1 MIQRLRRAGL
11 LAGILQL
18 GCLGVAV
25 RAYADDHPVSIVP
38 RPRAAPH
45 AEEARPEPLLRVD
58 SSLVLI
64 PARVTTATGAPITNL
79 QRENFALSEDGVP
92 QNITQ
97 FAREDAPVSVGVL
110 LDISGSMKNKM
121 QKVAAAAAEFFKS
134 ANPEDE
140 FFLVEFN
147 TRARLKIPFTSDW
160 SQLYS
165 EITRARPWGLTSLL
179 DAVHLALAQ
188 MKHARSTRKAIVI
201 LSDGGDNFSRR
212 NLRQMRDN
220 LMESGVQVY
229 AMGVFDA
236 NYSAKPAREER
247 NGPRLLDEVALETGG
262 RDFPLLTLAELPGVG
277 AEMAVDLRS
286 QYVIGY
292 SPVNS
297 ARDGKYR
304 RVNLRLQ
311 LPDDISNLQTYYR
324 RGYYAP
330 SQ

>member
-1 MIQRLRRAGL
+1 MIQCLRQAGI

-18 GCLGVAV
+18 CCLGIAL
-25 RAYADDHPVSIVP
+25 RAYADDRVSIVP
-38 RPRAAPH
+38 RTRAAPH
-45 AEEARPEPLLRVD
+45 GEEAAAEPLLRVD

-64 PARVTTATGAPITNL
+64 PARVTTAAGAPITNL
-79 QRENFALSEDGVP
+79 QRENFALSEDGV
-92 QNITQ
+92 QQKITQ
-97 FAREDAPVSVGVL
+97 FAEEDAPVSVGVL

-121 QKVAAAAAEFFKS
+121 QKVSAAAAEFFKS

-147 TRARLKIPFTSDW
+147 GRARLKIPFTSDW
-160 SQLYS
+160 FQLYS
-165 EITRARPWGLTSLL
+165 EITRTRPWGLTSLL

-188 MKHARSTRKAIVI
+188 MKHARNTRRAIVI

-212 NLRQMRDN
+212 NLSQMRDS

-247 NGPRLLDEVALETGG
+247 NGPSLLDEVALETGG
-262 RDFPLLTLAELPGVG
+262 QDFPVLTLAELPGVG
-277 AEMAVDLRS
+277 AQMAVDLRS

-292 SPVNS
+292 SPANS

-311 LPDDISNLQTYYR
+311 LPDDNGNLQTYYR

-330 SQ
+330 SR